1 MESKH
6 KITIGLIVLA
16 AIIIPSILAAF
27 SYNKAVEEEKQESLI
42 FIPGNWTPELVTIYN
57 DSDPIELL
65 EFKPFHGI
73 IINDDCESINKA
85 VLVAIPDQMEDRGS
99 FGTYTHSVTWDD
111 ENVLIGNTTKSY
123 EKNLR
128 VAYVFTNMNIS
139 NDLYD
144 RIIAYYH
151 PALNVIE
158 VEIVTIDLTQAQ
170 SCETV
175 TIDNNYSL

>member
-1 MESKH
+1 MENKH
-6 KITIGLIVLA
+6 KIIIGLAILVVIIFSIV
-16 AIIIPSILAAF
+16 AAF
-27 SYNKAVEEEKQESLI
+27 SYNRVVEEEKQEALR

-73 IINDDCESINKA
+73 IINNDCESINKA

-111 ENVLIGNTTKSY
+111 ENVLIGDATKSY
-123 EKNLR
+123 EENLQ
-128 VAYVFTNMNIS
+128 VIYIFTDMKIC

-151 PALNVIE
+151 PALNIIE
-158 VEIVTIDLTQAQ
+158 VEIVMIDLTQAQ
-170 SCETV
+170 SCE
-175 TIDNNYSL
+175 IIIPCNDSKNN